1 MVDLGTYMFKY
12 LNTNKI
18 TPEESFTYAYVEE
31 LYDPE
36 HIHTATKR
44 LRVILDSKYEKEN
57 LYKVM

>member
-44 LRVILDSKYEKEN
+44 LRVIY
-57 LYKVM
+57 